1 MLLKRCVL
9 KLFFK
14 KKSYSSSIQWNRN
27 KMKLYMSAITHR
39 RHLVAIL
46 CHAIAPLIVL
56 MSSVICLQ
64 VAACLEKIRSHW
76 VIITDNIEKKTDGE
90 NEWPHILPYSYFSS
104 ISVFWWVN
112 EQMIIFLLT
121 ITSLFIY
128 FILFIISSFSFYSSK
143 WRPKIAI
150 LEYFTSSFLLLKYIL
165 FTLCARTELKFRVVF
180 LTLKDQIMHCCMG
193 VCLWV

>member
-1 MLLKRCVL
+1 MYNMDGIYAFKEVCFKVILK
-9 KLFFK
+9 K

-150 LEYFTSSFLLLKYIL
+150 LEYLLLVSYFLSIYYL
-165 FTLCARTELKFRVVF
+165 LSVLEQSSNFELYF
-180 LTLKDQIMHCCMG
+180 LHLRIK
-193 VCLWV
+193 

>member
-150 LEYFTSSFLLLKYIL
+150 LEYLLLVSYFLSIYYL
-165 FTLCARTELKFRVVF
+165 LSVLEQSSNFELYF
-180 LTLKDQIMHCCMG
+180 LHLRIK
-193 VCLWV
+193 